1 MSFTGNAADAT
12 YVISGNLIHGKHEFS
27 VTYDNVCQTIGA
39 PLVFT
44 CNSPP
49 QVNPTVLNYN
59 LYKGE
64 ELDLD
69 FASLFSEPIDIDPED
84 LLYTKDTSTWPSWL
98 AFYPER
104 G

>member
-1 MSFTGNAADAT
+1 
-12 YVISGNLIHGKHEFS
+12 
-27 VTYDNVCQTIGA
+27 
-39 PLVFT
+39 
-44 CNSPP
+44 
-49 QVNPTVLNYN
+49 VNPTVLNYN